1 MLCCRYDGLNNAMAL
16 KSIVMDPGDRYIGG
30 VVNDKSGNMVG
41 FDLVKEI
48 RKNVTDDQRYTLTQF
63 EHFIK

>member
-1 MLCCRYDGLNNAMAL
+1 MAL

-30 VVNDKSGNMVG
+30 VVNDKNGNMVG

-63 EHFIK
+63 EYFIK